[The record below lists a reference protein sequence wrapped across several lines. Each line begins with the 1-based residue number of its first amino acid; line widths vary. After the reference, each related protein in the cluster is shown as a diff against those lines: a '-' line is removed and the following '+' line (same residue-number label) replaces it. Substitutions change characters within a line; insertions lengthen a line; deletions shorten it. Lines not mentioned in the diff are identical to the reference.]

1 MAIETLVKTGFS
13 DTFRKEIWQD
23 LAAGKL
29 MNPDFKKY
37 VKFGDEVDVQFHD
50 LVTLLDYDGSDL
62 NINSVTVANTSTVKV
77 KINHGKAVFFKL
89 SEQKVRQIE
98 SAKSNAEKIKLV
110 KEYTED
116 SREQFARAIDK
127 AVCEEY
133 VRAGHMVKN
142 DDGSAIVVTADN
154 VKDIFAKAKIE
165 LREGDGKGHT
175 GWVEGEM
182 IAVVESNIE
191 AFLSTQNLLQ
201 YSDVMAKHYKKGF
214 RGTFM
219 GFDVIVDDNI
229 CKDANGYIY
238 PLFGRAKKTIAGG
251 IQDDF
256 ELQDGKPVGSFDTHY
271 WGKGVFGVKAPLSYI
286 LCTAKL
292 SATFTVPQPQA

>member
-13 DTFRKEIWQD
+13 DTFRREIWQD

-29 MNPDFKKY
+29 MNPDFKKN

-50 LVTLLDYDGSDL
+50 LITLLDYTGADL
-62 NINSVTVANTSTVKV
+62 NINDVKVANTSTVKV

-89 SEQKVRQIE
+89 DEQKVRQIE
-98 SAKSNAEKIKLV
+98 NAKTNAEKIKLV

-116 SREQFARAIDK
+116 AREQFARAIDQ

-133 VRAGHMVKN
+133 VRAGHVI
-142 DDGSAIVVTADN
+142 DSSGSAIVVSTDN
-154 VKDIFAKAKIE
+154 IKNIFAKAKVE
-165 LREGDGKGHT
+165 LRKGDGKGHT

-182 IAVVESNIE
+182 LAIVNSDIE
-191 AFLSTQNLLQ
+191 AFLSTQGLLQ

-214 RGTFM
+214 RGTFL

-229 CKDANGYIY
+229 CKDANGYVY

-256 ELQDGKPVGSFDTHY
+256 ALQDGKPVGSFDTHY

-292 SATFTVPQPQA
+292 SATFSV